1 MQKEDN
7 DYGTL
12 TLRYIDEKVLSSN
25 HTAFKTFA
33 STAIEAFETL
43 IEYL

>member
-1 MQKEDN
+1 MPKEAHDCSS
-7 DYGTL
+7 L
-12 TLRYIDEKVLSSN
+12 TLRCIDEKVLSSN